1 MDGPARELRRAVDRL
16 VALGPDRLARVHAD
30 GSSTHDR
37 VQQWLQDLADLAA
50 PEGAPVVPRLAPHAV
65 PDQVV
70 VLTREALEDAELADE
85 VTRRLVDL
93 RHCLQRPGTA
103 DGGTAS

>member
-16 VALGPDRLARVHAD
+16 VALGPARLARVDAD
-30 GSSTHDR
+30 GTSAHDR
-37 VQQWLQDLADLAA
+37 VQGWLQGLADLAA
-50 PEGAPVVPRLAPHAV
+50 AGAGPAVPRLAPHAV

-70 VLTREALEDAELADE
+70 VLARAALESPELSDE

-93 RHCLQRPGTA
+93 RRAL
-103 DGGTAS
+103 